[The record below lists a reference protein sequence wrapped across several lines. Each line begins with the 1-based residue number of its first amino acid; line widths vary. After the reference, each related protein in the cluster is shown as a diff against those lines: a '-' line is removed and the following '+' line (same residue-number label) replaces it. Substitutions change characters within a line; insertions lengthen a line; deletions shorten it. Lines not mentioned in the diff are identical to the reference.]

1 MNVLLL
7 VAAIVFLAVVI
18 GVAVSAF
25 VASVPVPENRQA
37 PPAEGTADRERAR
50 AEALRKIAE
59 RARRQQQREASARI
73 SRGF

>member
-1 MNVLLL
+1 MTVLLL

-37 PPAEGTADRERAR
+37 PDERTADRERAR